1 MMMRADV
8 VPASPVGAGREVSL
22 QPARVGLRLA
32 AYLVDWLVT
41 VILASVLVSLGGLQL
56 YFTAGRGRHDPPDAS
71 VYAVLVISL
80 LTLPFWAL
88 MTLIGWSRAGRS
100 IGKLA
105 VGLRIVDRRGR
116 RPGLVRSLVRLLVYA
131 LEHLPLVLVPGVI
144 TLWLVTDAVLPGW
157 VPPVALG
164 VVLAALAAM
173 APAVLGRGGRPL
185 HDRAAGTVVVEE

>member
-1 MMMRADV
+1 MMRADV
-8 VPASPVGAGREVSL
+8 VPASPRGAGREVSL

-71 VYAVLVISL
+71 VYAVFVISL
-80 LTLPFWAL
+80 LTLPLWAL
-88 MTLIGWSRAGRS
+88 TTLIGWSRAGRS

-105 VGLRIVDRRGR
+105 VGLRIVDRGGR
-116 RPGLVRSLVRLLVYA
+116 RPGVLRSLVRLLVYA
-131 LEHLPLVLVPGVI
+131 LEHLPLVLLPGV
-144 TLWLVTDAVLPGW
+144 TALWLARDAVLSVW
-157 VPPVALG
+157 VRPLALE

-173 APAVLGRGGRPL
+173 PPPVVGRGGRAL
-185 HDRAAGTVVVEE
+185 HDRAAGTVVVAE